1 MASRPQTLKI
11 RPEHLSRNAV
21 IYVRQSTLLQVREN
35 IGSTTRQ
42 YDLVKRAQEL
52 GWESAGIQVIDQDQ
66 GQSGA
71 SSIGGDGFQW
81 LVAEVGLGHV
91 GAVLSLEVSRLARS
105 CSDWY
110 RLLEICALTDTLV
123 IDEEAVYDPGLYNDR
138 LLLGFKGTMSEAE
151 LHWLHQRLQGG
162 KLTKAEQG
170 QLRFR
175 LPSGLVYD
183 PVGRVVLDPDEAVQ
197 EAIRLV
203 FTLFE
208 QTNSALAVV
217 SHFAKH
223 QLRFPTRHWGGARAG
238 ELEWVRLCHGRVLD
252 VLHSPLYAGAYVYG
266 RTQTRRHALPGEEP
280 RIKGRTR
287 RVKQE
292 DWPIVLLERHPGYI
306 SWDQF
311 CRNQQQLA
319 DNQQTPAAAH
329 RGAVREGPSLLQG
342 IVLCGSCGRRMT
354 VRYQRD
360 GSVLIYEC
368 SQAHSQLAVK
378 TCQTMRGER
387 IDQAVVH
394 CFLQAIEPA
403 QLEIALAALAQLEA
417 RAKQIDQ
424 QARRQ
429 IERAQ
434 YEAELAG
441 RRYRSVDPDNRLVA
455 RSLEREWN
463 EKLLEVDRLER
474 EYQLLPKPAALML
487 SAEQREQIRA
497 LAADLPALWD
507 APTTTFAQRKQLL
520 RWLIKDVTLSK
531 RDNLIVIE
539 IRWQTEARTSLSI
552 PRLQKSWEVRQTSSQ
567 VVARV
572 RELAATHTATQI
584 ANLLNEE
591 GLHPGLSGSFTAS
604 KVDWI
609 RAAYDIPLACPEGP
623 AFCPSGQRGDGRYS
637 ARAAAELL
645 NVNVS
650 TIADWCNAGILE
662 SVRAHPHGPRWIT
675 LTPEI
680 IAKLRKPTQRHWKR
694 RRSGKGQQNVIE

>member
-1 MASRPQTLKI
+1 MIRQQTLKI
-11 RPEHLSRNAV
+11 RPDHLTRTAV

-35 IGSTTRQ
+35 TGSTTRQ
-42 YDLVKRAQEL
+42 YDLVKRAHDL
-52 GWESAGIQVIDQDQ
+52 GWEQAGIQVIDQDQ

-71 SSIGGDGFQW
+71 SSIGRDGFQW

-123 IDEEAVYDPGLYNDR
+123 IDEEGVYDPGLYNDR

-162 KLTKAEQG
+162 KLAKAEQG

-183 PVGRVVLDPDEAVQ
+183 PVGKVVLDPDEAVQ

-217 SHFAKH
+217 SHFARH

-292 DWPIVLLERHPGYI
+292 DWPIVLLDRHPGYI
-306 SWDQF
+306 TWEHF
-311 CRNQQQLA
+311 CRHQQQLA
-319 DNQQTPAAAH
+319 NNQNTPAAVH

-342 IVLCGSCGRRMT
+342 IVLCGICGRRMS

-360 GSVLIYEC
+360 GSLVIYEC
-368 SQAHSQLAVK
+368 SQAHTQLAVK

-387 IDQAVVH
+387 IDQTVAE
-394 CFLQAIEPA
+394 CFLKAIEPA
-403 QLEIALAALAQLEA
+403 RLEIALSALAQLEA

-429 IERAQ
+429 IERVQ
-434 YEAELAG
+434 YEADLAC
-441 RRYRSVDPDNRLVA
+441 RRYRAVDPDNRLVA

-474 EYQLLPKPAALML
+474 EYQVLPKPTALML
-487 SAEQREQIRA
+487 SAEQREQIRQ
-497 LAADLPALWD
+497 LAQDLPALWD

-531 RDNLIVIE
+531 RDNRIVID
-539 IRWQTEARTSLSI
+539 IRWQTEAQTRLSI
-552 PRLQKSWEVRQTSSQ
+552 PRLKKSWEVRQTSPQ
-567 VVARV
+567 AVARV
-572 RELAATHTATQI
+572 RELAPTHTATQI
-584 ANLLNEE
+584 AHLLNEE
-591 GLHPGLSGSFTAS
+591 GWRPGLSGSFTAS

-609 RAAYDIPLACPEGP
+609 RAAYHIPLACPEGP
-623 AFCPSGQRGDGRYS
+623 GFCPTGQRGDGRYS
-637 ARAAAELL
+637 ALAAAELL

-650 TIADWCNAGILE
+650 TIADWCNAGLLE

-675 LTPEI
+675 LTPDI

-694 RRSGKGQQNVIE
+694 RRAGKPRQNVVE

>member
-1 MASRPQTLKI
+1 MSSRQLTLKI
-11 RPEHLSRNAV
+11 RPEHLSRQAV
-21 IYVRQSTLLQVREN
+21 IYVRQSTLLQVRDN

-42 YDLVKRAQEL
+42 YDLVRRAHDL
-52 GWESAGIQVIDQDQ
+52 GWEEAGIHVIDQDQ
-66 GQSGA
+66 GQSGS
-71 SSIGGDGFQW
+71 SSIGRDGFQW

-91 GAVLSLEVSRLARS
+91 GAVLSLEVSRLARNN
-105 CSDWY
+105 SDWY
-110 RLLEICALTDTLV
+110 RLLEICALTETLV
-123 IDEEAVYDPGLYNDR
+123 IDEEGVYDPGHYDDR

-151 LHWLHQRLQGG
+151 LHWLSQRLQGG

-170 QLRFR
+170 HLRFR

-217 SHFAKH
+217 SYFATHH
-223 QLRFPTRHWGGARAG
+223 QRFPTRHWGGARAG

-266 RTQTRRHALPGEEP
+266 RTQTRRHTLPGEAP

-292 DWPIVLLERHPGYI
+292 DWPIVLLDRHPGYI
-306 SWDQF
+306 SWEQF
-311 CRNQQQLA
+311 CRHQQQLA
-319 DNQQTPAAAH
+319 DNQNAPAAAH

-360 GSVLIYEC
+360 GSLLIYEC
-368 SQAHSQLAVK
+368 SQAHTQLAMK

-387 IDQAVVH
+387 IDQAVAH

-403 QLEIALAALAQLEA
+403 RLDIALSALAHLEA
-417 RAKQIDQ
+417 RAKQLDQ

-434 YEAELAG
+434 YEADLAC
-441 RRYRSVDPDNRLVA
+441 RRYRAVDPDNRLVA

-463 EKLLEVDRLER
+463 EKLLEVERLER
-474 EYQLLPKPAALML
+474 DYQRLPKPAALLL
-487 SAEQREQIRA
+487 SAAQREQIRQ
-497 LAADLPALWD
+497 LAQDLPALWE
-507 APTTTFAQRKQLL
+507 APTTTCAQRKQLM

-531 RDNLIVIE
+531 RDNRILIE
-539 IRWQTEARTSLSI
+539 IRWQTEARTNLSI
-552 PRLQKSWEVRQTSSQ
+552 SRLQKSWEVRQTSPQ

-572 RELAATHTATQI
+572 RELAPTHTASQI
-584 ANLLNEE
+584 ADLLNEE
-591 GLHPGLSGSFTAS
+591 GLHPGLGGSFTAS

-609 RAAYDIPLACPEGP
+609 RAAYAIPLACPEGP
-623 AFCPSGQRGDGRYS
+623 GFCPTGQRGDGRYS
-637 ARAAAELL
+637 ALAAAELL

-650 TIADWCNAGILE
+650 TIADWCNAGVLE

-675 LTPEI
+675 LTPDL
-680 IAKLRKPTQRHWKR
+680 IASLRKPTQRHWKR
-694 RRSGKGQQNVIE
+694 RRSGKQQQDMVE

>member
-1 MASRPQTLKI
+1 MSSKQQTLKI
-11 RPEHLSRNAV
+11 RPDHLMRQAV
-21 IYVRQSTLLQVREN
+21 IYVRQSTFLQVREN
-35 IGSTTRQ
+35 HGSTTRQ
-42 YDLVKRAQEL
+42 YDLVKRAHEL
-52 GWESAGIQVIDQDQ
+52 GWEEAGIHVIDQDQ
-66 GQSGA
+66 GQSGS
-71 SSIGGDGFQW
+71 SSIGRDGFQW
-81 LVAEVGLGHV
+81 VVAEVGLGHV
-91 GAVLSLEVSRLARS
+91 GAVLSLEVSRLARNN
-105 CSDWY
+105 SDWY

-123 IDEEAVYDPGLYNDR
+123 IDEEGVYDPGHYDDR

-151 LHWLHQRLQGG
+151 LHWLSQRLQGG

-170 QLRFR
+170 YLRFR

-217 SHFAKH
+217 SYFATH
-223 QLRFPTRHWGGARAG
+223 HLRFPTRHWGGARAG

-266 RTQTRRHALPGEEP
+266 RTQTRRRALPGEAP

-292 DWPIVLLERHPGYI
+292 DWPIVLLDRHPGYI
-306 SWDQF
+306 SWEQF
-311 CRNQQQLA
+311 CRHQQQLA
-319 DNQQTPAAAH
+319 DNQNTPAAAH
-329 RGAVREGPSLLQG
+329 RGAVRDGPSLLQG

-360 GSVLIYEC
+360 GSLLIYEC
-368 SQAHSQLAVK
+368 SQAHTQLAMK

-387 IDQAVVH
+387 IDQAVAQ

-403 QLEIALAALAQLEA
+403 RLDIALSALAHLEA
-417 RAKQIDQ
+417 RAKQLDQ

-434 YEAELAG
+434 YEADLAC
-441 RRYRSVDPDNRLVA
+441 RRYRAVDPDNRLVA

-474 EYQLLPKPAALML
+474 DYQRLPKPAALLL
-487 SAEQREQIRA
+487 SAAQREQVRQ
-497 LAADLPALWD
+497 LAQDLPALWE
-507 APTTTFAQRKQLL
+507 APTTTCAQRKQLL

-531 RDNLIVIE
+531 RDNRILIE

-552 PRLQKSWEVRQTSSQ
+552 PRLQKSWEVRQTSPL

-572 RELAATHTATQI
+572 QELAPTHTATQI
-584 ANLLNEE
+584 ATLLNEE
-591 GLHPGLSGSFTAS
+591 GLRPGLSGSFTAS

-609 RAAYDIPLACPEGP
+609 RAAYHIPLACPEGP
-623 AFCPSGQRGDGRYS
+623 GFCPTGQRGDGRYS
-637 ARAAAELL
+637 ALAAAELL

-650 TIADWCNAGILE
+650 TIADWCNAGVLE

-675 LTPEI
+675 LTPDL
-680 IAKLRKPTQRHWKR
+680 IAALRKPTQRHWKR
-694 RRSGKGQQNVIE
+694 RRSGKQRQDMVE